1 VRKNRLS
8 PRELLA
14 LIGLVSIGVVLPAAA
29 QSGAPTP
36 APAPAVPAPVVA
48 VAPRQP
54 DARGV
59 RGRLVGEVVAELRT
73 NRRVQAAVDQGL
85 LDVADDPNA
94 YVDSGG
100 NIFFVEFATAESTAR
115 STAPQPEQIISN
127 PTPDQAFLLHS
138 RPGSTRTIYVD
149 FDGETV
155 SNNYW
160 TLDAN
165 VASKTVTP
173 FSLDANPGFSQ
184 TELNFIVEAWQ
195 STAEDYAPFDV
206 DVTTQRPAA
215 TAFSVDYPGDPV
227 FGAIAVVTND
237 KWLCTGNCLGI
248 AYFDAFANTIPQN
261 VRAGRS
267 PAWAFTDA
275 TSQPYE
281 VGVTV
286 THEIGHNFGLR
297 HDGFLPSTNN
307 YYAGH
312 GDWSPIM
319 GSVTSRLF
327 TQWSKGEYT
336 NANNTQDDI
345 GIIANT
351 VGYVE
356 DLQGST
362 LATAQPL
369 PVVASQ
375 VTPQTTIRAA
385 DDFDLYR
392 IDNTNYINAIF
403 VGAPYDQNLLAS
415 FNILNNAGTVVAS
428 SLSSFG
434 YANVSY
440 IAPTKG
446 TYYLQVAPSASL
458 TPSTGFSTYGSL
470 GVYSLD
476 ITQIDPPT
484 SVASVQAIAT
494 ADGQITATWTPAT
507 ALSLSAQIQY
517 EVSVCN
523 AASVCSSPIVT
534 SATNAVFNNLVPG
547 TGYYV
552 TVRPFDQSL
561 ISTPATASSTV
572 LVLARPTSPTP
583 QKIRYIAAPAPT
595 LTVEWSGA
603 VSYTNNAIISTTW
616 VIQNQSTSEQISGFL
631 DAASSSAGTITQVI
645 PVSWNNANVVVTI
658 TSTGSAPAPFAAA
671 LPKTGSIFI
680 GRQAAPQ
687 SPTPVAPTTVRG
699 PAPQAPGVTVPRGAA
714 PQA

>member
-14 LIGLVSIGVVLPAAA
+14 LLGLLSVGIVLPAAA
-29 QSGAPTP
+29 QSGAPSP
-36 APAPAVPAPVVA
+36 APAQAVTSQ
-48 VAPRQP
+48 QP

-59 RGRLVGEVVAELRT
+59 RGRLVSEVVAELRS

-85 LDVADDPNA
+85 LDLADDPNA
-94 YVDSGG
+94 YLDSGG
-100 NIFFVEFATAESTAR
+100 NIFFVEFGTAQTAR
-115 STAPQPEQIISN
+115 TTTPPEQIIGN
-127 PTPDQAFLLHS
+127 ATPDQAFLLHS
-138 RPGSTRTIYVD
+138 RPGSTRTIYMD

-173 FSLDANPGFSQ
+173 FSLDASPSFSQ
-184 TELNFIVEAWQ
+184 TELSFIVEAWQ
-195 STAEDYAPFDV
+195 SAAEDYAPFDV
-206 DVTTQRPAA
+206 DVTTQRPVA

-237 KWLCTGNCLGI
+237 KWLCTGSCVGI
-248 AYFDAFANTIPQN
+248 AYFDAFANTIPQYQ
-261 VRAGRS
+261 RAGRS
-267 PAWAFTDA
+267 PAWAFTDVY
-275 TSQPYE
+275 SQPYE
-281 VGVTV
+281 VGLIVA
-286 THEIGHNFGLR
+286 HEIGHNFGLR
-297 HDGFLPSTNN
+297 HDGFKPATDN

-356 DLQGST
+356 DSQGST
-362 LATAQPL
+362 LATAQQL

-385 DDFDLYR
+385 DDYDLYR
-392 IDNTNYINAIF
+392 IDNTNYINATF

-415 FNILNNAGTVVAS
+415 FNILNSAGSVVAS
-428 SLSSFG
+428 SLSLYGS
-434 YANVSY
+434 ANVSY
-440 IAPTKG
+440 VAPTNG
-446 TYYLQVAPSASL
+446 TYYLQVAPSALL
-458 TPSTGFSTYGSL
+458 TPATGFSTYGSL
-470 GVYSLD
+470 GVYSLE
-476 ITQIDPPT
+476 IVQIDPPT
-484 SVASVQAIAT
+484 AVASVQAVTT
-494 ADGQITATWTPAT
+494 ADGQITASWTPAT
-507 ALSLSAQIQY
+507 AASLSAQIRY
-517 EVSVCN
+517 EVSACTL
-523 AASVCSSPIVT
+523 T
-534 SATNAVFNNLVPG
+534 SICTPPVITNATNTVFNNLIPG
-547 TGYYV
+547 SGYYV
-552 TVRPFDQSL
+552 TVRPFDQTVIGTATTNSL
-561 ISTPATASSTV
+561 IVT
-572 LVLARPTSPTP
+572 VLARPTSPTP
-583 QKIRYIAAPAPT
+583 QKIRYIATPTPT

-603 VSYTNNAIISTTW
+603 VGYVNNPIVSTTW
-616 VIQNQSTSEQISGFL
+616 IIQNQSNGEQFSGFL
-631 DAASSSAGTITQVI
+631 DAASANSGTFTQVV
-645 PVSWNNANVVVTI
+645 PASWNNANVVVTI

-699 PAPQAPGVTVPRGAA
+699 PAPQAPSVTTPRGAA